1 MDQFIDYYGEV
12 KTLPLNFLKM
22 LNKYLRITI
31 IILLIIFYYLVKS
44 KEIQPPYLFF
54 AWAMLILGIVIL
66 VLIMYLFLNNLS
78 Y

>member
-1 MDQFIDYYGEV
+1 LIIMGGV

-44 KEIQPPYLFF
+44 KEIAPP
-54 AWAMLILGIVIL
+54 
-66 VLIMYLFLNNLS
+66 
-78 Y
+78 

>member
-1 MDQFIDYYGEV
+1 
-12 KTLPLNFLKM
+12 M

-44 KEIQPPYLFF
+44 KEIQPPDLFF
-54 AWAMLILGIVIL
+54 AWVMLISGVSIL
-66 VLIMYLFLNNLS
+66 VLIMYLFLNNFS